1 MRVTDFMGMAP
12 STIPTNLRDNYA
24 QLAENCEL
32 YSGAI
37 EPFKRAKVLGH
48 VVDIN
53 GVEKL
58 TPSRTIHKA
67 GDIWVG
73 FDDFTFICPDPQNR
87 AGSDSFLYVQN
98 GSLYRSS
105 PRQIM
110 KGTGGIKVGI
120 EAPLLPPVGV
130 LLPGQGCPPTS
141 LLKTCYDGTPAEPE
155 TTEDCDPNAD
165 IPTLTTYRFTYMTAC
180 DEESAPSDPSNYVD
194 VMNGDAVVLSDPS
207 VPPANAVKRLWY
219 RSMSTSKGEVYWAY
233 VGESS
238 IADLLFTDNKCLFE
252 VGEMLT
258 TDNYN
263 PPPFCLE
270 GVALIGNTVTVLW
283 SGNKF
288 WLSEPKLPYA
298 YKDLNGNTLR
308 FDIVG
313 MYEVTDAIE
322 SPKVHYDCVAL
333 TRGYAYTIACLLPED
348 LPAIQELQI
357 SKPALRPDAV
367 AIGGGKVFYTTE
379 AGIYSITGG
388 NVQEVTS
395 MFTEVEWAEF
405 RPHDQ
410 LLAYWDNRVWGFN
423 PERGFV
429 ITVAVE
435 DERRR
440 SNFVVI
446 TKTVNAAY
454 AAVNTRLTMLNG
466 NLLEEWGTGDGYMRG
481 LWRSKTY
488 VQNGLWSPVR
498 AKVCG
503 TYERSPRG
511 AQEAIK
517 AYKLW
522 QHTLRNTGSI
532 AKFVARNP
540 EQAKYVHLFG
550 RFDEDTTFSLTTE
563 DTVVYQRV
571 CPLSG
576 QNFTLPRKRM
586 GVDWWFEVT
595 TTDIVREVHVQT
607 GGEDLTQEGGMA

>member
-1 MRVTDFMGMAP
+1 
-12 STIPTNLRDNYA
+12 
-24 QLAENCEL
+24 
-32 YSGAI
+32 
-37 EPFKRAKVLGH
+37 
-48 VVDIN
+48 
-53 GVEKL
+53 
-58 TPSRTIHKA
+58 
-67 GDIWVG
+67 
-73 FDDFTFICPDPQNR
+73 
-87 AGSDSFLYVQN
+87 
-98 GSLYRSS
+98 
-105 PRQIM
+105 
-110 KGTGGIKVGI
+110 
-120 EAPLLPPVGV
+120 
-130 LLPGQGCPPTS
+130 
-141 LLKTCYDGTPAEPE
+141 
-155 TTEDCDPNAD
+155 
-165 IPTLTTYRFTYMTAC
+165 
-180 DEESAPSDPSNYVD
+180 
-194 VMNGDAVVLSDPS
+194 
-207 VPPANAVKRLWY
+207 
-219 RSMSTSKGEVYWAY
+219 
-233 VGESS
+233 
-238 IADLLFTDNKCLFE
+238 
-252 VGEMLT
+252 
-258 TDNYN
+258 
-263 PPPFCLE
+263 
-270 GVALIGNTVTVLW
+270 
-283 SGNKF
+283 
-288 WLSEPKLPYA
+288 
-298 YKDLNGNTLR
+298 
-308 FDIVG
+308 
-313 MYEVTDAIE
+313 
-322 SPKVHYDCVAL
+322 
-333 TRGYAYTIACLLPED
+333 LPED

-357 SKPALRPDAV
+357 SKPAVNPDAV

-466 NLLEEWGTGDGYMRG
+466 NLLEEWGTGDGYMRS
-481 LWRSKTY
+481 LWRSKAY

-563 DTVVYQRV
+563 DTVVYHRV

-586 GVDWWFEVT
+586 GIDWWFEVT